1 MQYLGIA
8 ADEPERIKRHTRPGV
23 VLPLVE
29 IGWDEAYCRKW
40 CEENDLLSPIYTNA
54 ARGGCWF
61 CHNQGVEQLRLLRRD
76 YPDLWKILLKWD
88 SDSPFTFKP
97 DGHTVHDYDLRY
109 AMEDRGLIPT
119 DRKFRWAMIQD
130 SALLSALKGSDEMR
144 LISYDCEVF
153 AYDWLVVFKDKETGQ
168 RTRIWNDNEALK
180 MALSED
186 GIYVGFNS
194 KHYDQ
199 FIIKAIAAGFT
210 PQEVKQVNDYIIG
223 GGQGWDCPLLKDF
236 YFAFNNVD
244 IKDDMQMGLS
254 LKAIEG
260 HLGLSVQESTVP
272 FDIDR
277 PLTEEERRETEFYC
291 DHDVDTAEQL
301 IDIRKDY
308 LKNKVQIGRLAGLSD
323 VKAMGMTNAKLTAA
337 MLKASKKPHDDE
349 RQYVYPENLKKEYIP
364 PEVFAFFDKMYDLT
378 ISDKDLF
385 SGKLDFQIGD
395 CPGVIGYGGIHAAI
409 PNYFFDEA
417 ESGNRV
423 IRNKDV
429 ASYYPHLMTLC
440 GYTSRNIP
448 SAEVFE
454 NVLETRMKAKA
465 SGDKATANAL
475 KLVVNTTYGALLNK
489 YNDLFDPLMGRSVC
503 ITGQLFLL
511 ELAQHLY
518 KDIPGL
524 KIVQLNTDGIMV
536 ECDRADL
543 GKLDEICDEWQART
557 GFELEEDSVVK
568 IAQKD
573 VNNYVEVQPGGKSKA
588 KGGYLVKGIS
598 TVGAFNINN
607 SCCIVATALKEFFV
621 NGTPVEETIENCD
634 DIFQFQIVAKA
645 GAKYREAYHLVDGVK
660 EPVQKVNRV
669 YATADERYGKLFK
682 VKAEDDSTAKIE
694 SLPEHCIIDND
705 NHLTIADVD
714 KTFYIEMAQKRVNDF
729 KGIKPEKKKSTRRT
743 KSMATTKTET
753 KVENVYQ
760 KLIKAREQ
768 FLNSDVQKTGK
779 NMHLSFKYFELEDI
793 VPTATRIFATLGLV
807 GLANF
812 TADTATLSIVNTE
825 TPEEVITFVAPF
837 NQIAPIVS
845 NAGKQATNEMQ
856 ALGSSIT
863 YMRRYLYMIA
873 LDICESD
880 SIDANL
886 GKGEAPAPA
895 AETPKAPPATPEQRA
910 AVTQD
915 LTNKNGNATPLQIK
929 GLKAVL
935 KKLKETDPSKE
946 EMIAKI
952 AVQTE
957 GFTVITKTDCETLIQ
972 RITAMLE
979 GGQA

>member
-1 MQYLGIA
+1 
-8 ADEPERIKRHTRPGV
+8 
-23 VLPLVE
+23 
-29 IGWDEAYCRKW
+29 
-40 CEENDLLSPIYTNA
+40 
-54 ARGGCWF
+54 
-61 CHNQGVEQLRLLRRD
+61 
-76 YPDLWKILLKWD
+76 
-88 SDSPFTFKP
+88 
-97 DGHTVHDYDLRY
+97 
-109 AMEDRGLIPT
+109 
-119 DRKFRWAMIQD
+119 
-130 SALLSALKGSDEMR
+130 MR
-144 LISYDCEVF
+144 LVTYDCEVF
-153 AYDWLVVFKDKETGQ
+153 AYDWLVVLKDKETGH
-168 RTRIWNDNEALK
+168 RTRVWNDNEVLR
-180 MALSED
+180 MALSD
-186 GIYVGFNS
+186 DCIYVGFNS

-199 FIIKAIAAGFT
+199 FIVKGIAADFT
-210 PQEVKQVNDYIIG
+210 PQEIKQVNDFIIG

-260 HLGLSVQESTVP
+260 HLGMSVQESTVP

-277 PLTEEERRETEFYC
+277 PLTEEERREVEFYC
-291 DHDVDTAEQL
+291 DHDVDTAEKL

-308 LKNKVQIGRLAGLSD
+308 LKNKVQIGRLAGLTD
-323 VKAMGMTNAKLTAA
+323 VRAMGMTNAKLTAA
-337 MLKASKKPHDDE
+337 MLKATKKPHDDE
-349 RQYVYPENLKKEYIP
+349 RKYVYPEKLKREYIP
-364 PEVFAFFDKMYDLT
+364 PEVFAFFDKMYDPS
-378 ISDKDLF
+378 ISDKELF
-385 SGKLDFQIGD
+385 GGKLEFQIGD
-395 CPGVIGYGGIHAAI
+395 CPGVVGYGGIHAAI
-409 PNYFFDEA
+409 PNYFFE
-417 ESGNRV
+417 EKGSRV

-503 ITGQLFLL
+503 ITGQLFLM

-536 ECDRADL
+536 ECDKADL
-543 GKLDEICDEWQART
+543 DRLNEICDEWQSRT

-573 VNNYVEVQPGGKSKA
+573 VNNYVEVQPSGKSKA

-607 SCCIVATALKEFFV
+607 SCCIVATALKEYFV
-621 NGTPVEETIENCD
+621 NGTPVEETINGCD

-645 GAKYREAYHLVDGVK
+645 GAKYREAYHIVDGVK

-694 SLPEHCIIDND
+694 MLPEHCIIDND
-705 NHLTIADVD
+705 NHLSISDVD
-714 KTFYIEMAQKRVNDF
+714 KTFYIEMAKKRVNDF
-729 KGIKPEKKKSTRRT
+729 MGIKPERKRRT
-743 KSMATTKTET
+743 KKMATATKTTKET
-753 KVENVYQ
+753 KDANVYQ
-760 KLIKAREQ
+760 RLLTARAK
-768 FLNSDVQKTGK
+768 FLEADVQKTGK
-779 NMHLSFKYFELEDI
+779 NMHLSFKYFELDDI
-793 VPTATRIFATLGLV
+793 VPSAIRIFNEV
-807 GLANF
+807 GLIPIVNF
-812 TADTATLSIVNTE
+812 TADTATMNIVNTDN
-825 TPEEVITFVAPF
+825 PEDSVAFVAPF

-863 YMRRYLYMIA
+863 YMRRYLYMMA

-886 GKGEAPAPA
+886 GKGEDSSA
-895 AETPKAPPATPEQRA
+895 AEAPKAPATPQQRQ
-910 AVTQD
+910 AVKQD
-915 LTNKNGNATPLQIK
+915 LTAKDGNATALQIK

-935 KKLKETDPSKE
+935 KKLKEADPSKE

-952 AVQTE
+952 AVETQ
-957 GFTVITKTDCETLIQ
+957 GFTVISKADCEALIN
-972 RITAMLE
+972 RINEMLE
-979 GGQA
+979 GGQE